1 MCPAAKICGGAFLF
15 MKFFKDNG
23 LNVFSMKTLAVFLSK
38 RSYAPHQSVSR
49 TAFPPRGSLEILH
62 NLQLSYSALQKR
74 AVQGVRVFPDGSL
87 QIVNDRGKT
96 ERDTVMRRLS
106 SARANYIR
114 ERYNAL
120 MSSSVGSFGLPGRQ
134 ASSIADCARKS
145 TSLSLT
151 ICLRS

>member
-1 MCPAAKICGGAFLF
+1 
-15 MKFFKDNG
+15 
-23 LNVFSMKTLAVFLSK
+23 MKTLALFLSK
-38 RSYAPHQSVSR
+38 RSYAPHHLASQGASPQGEALTRGKASHFCR
-49 TAFPPRGSLEILH
+49 KKKSTEFFQARGSLEILH

-114 ERYNAL
+114 ERYKAL